1 MSGFG
6 ERQRMDQTA
15 RLVARAELAAI
26 DPGVSTDDLVR
37 ITNLARRAEASLF
50 VLIGSP
56 QRRPPADRVPAFN
69 ALDWLEAKERS
80 AS

>member
-1 MSGFG
+1 
-6 ERQRMDQTA
+6 
-15 RLVARAELAAI
+15 
-26 DPGVSTDDLVR
+26 VSTDDLVR